1 MLISPV
7 EGASV
12 LANSAAAVTS
22 EALTAATPMGPRS
35 TQTPP
40 TPDTVQH
47 MLFGSPA
54 AVRSTIK
61 TLHKLHYADATD
73 WSKLMPTG
81 RVNEVMAILTKKIRV
96 D

>member
-1 MLISPV
+1 MLISPI

-12 LANSAAAVTS
+12 LTDSAAEVPET
-22 EALTAATPMGPRS
+22 LTAATPMGPRS
-35 TQTPP
+35 PQTPP
-40 TPDTVQH
+40 APDTVQH
-47 MLFGSPA
+47 MLFGTPA

-81 RVNEVMAILTKKIRV
+81 RVNEVMAILTKKVRI